1 MTRLPLQMT
10 KQCKQTV
17 IVYNKNNH
25 YMHCLD
31 NKMHL
36 CFQIDYFCGATEA
49 VAVCL
54 ARAPPVKTVTA
65 KKNEL
70 IHNAWRV
77 NSDPPEACCLNVNTE
92 LRERRGV
99 FNYILNPPTLIIVM
113 SCLIYRIVW
122 RLFGKVLEQMAAL
135 TRKTDLRLTLELV
148 APRQRCSYHHSIPLN
163 SLNANAGLKFSQI
176 NLSNSFLFCNCFF

>member
-10 KQCKQTV
+10 KQCKHTV

-25 YMHCLD
+25 YILCLD

-36 CFQIDYFCGATEA
+36 CFQIDHFCSATESWLEA

-54 ARAPPVKTVTA
+54 VRVSPVKTVTA

-70 IHNAWRV
+70 INNAWRV

-92 LRERRGV
+92 LRERRGG
-99 FNYILNPPTLIIVM
+99 FNYLLNPPTLIIVM
-113 SCLIYRIVW
+113 SCLIYLIVW
-122 RLFGKVLEQMAAL
+122 RLFGKVWEQMVAL
-135 TRKTDLRLTLELV
+135 TRKTDLRLTLKLV
-148 APRQRCSYHHSIPLN
+148 VPWQTFAYHHSIPLN
-163 SLNANAGLKFSQI
+163 SLTVLA
-176 NLSNSFLFCNCFF
+176 C

>member
-25 YMHCLD
+25 YIHCLD

-36 CFQIDYFCGATEA
+36 CFQIDHFCGATEA

-54 ARAPPVKTVTA
+54 ARASPVKTVTT

-70 IHNAWRV
+70 INNAWRV
-77 NSDPPEACCLNVNTE
+77 NRDPPEACCLNVNTE
-92 LRERRGV
+92 FTLREAWCV
-99 FNYILNPPTLIIVM
+99 QSPFKSTHFNHCNVLFDLPY
-113 SCLIYRIVW
+113 CLEAVW
-122 RLFGKVLEQMAAL
+122 ESFG
-135 TRKTDLRLTLELV
+135 TDGCINTQDVSKINVETCCTSTKMFL
-148 APRQRCSYHHSIPLN
+148 SSFHSIKL
-163 SLNANAGLKFSQI
+163 SQCTR
-176 NLSNSFLFCNCFF
+176 LSTLMLV